1 MKIIHKPNFS
11 EQLKQILSYIAHD
24 NPQASVRFKNGL
36 KESIYL
42 LPDNPYKYRQSIY
55 FDSPHIRDMVYKKY
69 TIIYRVKP
77 IKKTIEVLRIFNQNK
92 PH

>member
-55 FDSPHIRDMVYKKY
+55 FDSPHIRDM
-69 TIIYRVKP
+69 IYRVKP
-77 IKKTIEVLRIFNQNK
+77 IKETIEVLRIFNQNK